1 MTSRHA
7 LRRFACAVLLLA
19 AVGPAYAQHDA
30 AADRRQRRRSPVVR
44 VFDQC
49 KDAIVNISST
59 HIVKVRRPYG
69 FDPMFEQF
77 FRSPPGESF
86 RQYQSVGSGFVIHPA
101 GYVVTNAHV
110 VARTAERKVIFEDK
124 REYAAQIVALDEQR
138 DLAVLKIEP
147 DRPLTAL
154 RLGTSDDLMVGE
166 TTIAIGNPL
175 GLQNTVTV
183 GVVSALDR
191 SLQVS
196 KDSRFEGLIQT
207 DASIN
212 PGNSGGPLL
221 NVLGELIGVNT
232 AIRGDAQNIGF
243 AVPVDQLRRVLPDLL
258 DVERRYGFITG
269 MRLSVDNRCRVL
281 RVDGESPAD
290 RAGVEVG
297 DRLVRMNGRSI
308 TCAIE
313 YHIALIGLKGGNQV
327 ALRLQRDGKTLDV
340 TLTLDERPRPD
351 GAKLLRERFGIGAVA
366 LTADMARQRRLDP
379 RVKGLLVTAV
389 DPGSPAAAARFQRGD
404 IIPSLGRY
412 AVTNLEDAG
421 ELLDAVEAGQRIA
434 MVVLRIERN
443 TIFQQRIVL
452 AAR

>member
-243 AVPVDQLRRVLPDLL
+243 AIPVDQLRRVLPDLL
-258 DVERRYGFITG
+258 DVERRYGFVTG
-269 MRLSVDNRCRVL
+269 LRLSADDRCRVEG
-281 RVDGESPAD
+281 VDAESPAA
-290 RAGVEVG
+290 RAGIDVG
-297 DRLVRMNGRSI
+297 DTLVSMRGGPV

-313 YHIALIGLKGGNQV
+313 YHIALIGLEHGDRV
-327 ALRLQRDGKTLDV
+327 PLRLERDGKTLDV
-340 TLTLDERPRPD
+340 TLTLAERPKPD
-351 GAKLLRERFGIGAVA
+351 GAELLRQRFGIIAVA
-366 LTADMARQRRLDP
+366 LTPEMAQRLRLDQ
-379 RVKGLLVTAV
+379 RTRGLVVTGTEA
-389 DPGSPAAAARFQRGD
+389 DTPADAAGFERND

-412 AVTNLEDAG
+412 AVTNLDEAG
-421 ELLDAVEAGQRIA
+421 ELLDKVEPGQRVTLA
-434 MVVLRIERN
+434 VWRIERR
-443 TIFQQRIVL
+443 TITQFRITL
-452 AAR
+452 KAQ

>member
-1 MTSRHA
+1 MKP
-7 LRRFACAVLLLA
+7 RRGASLAAWTLLLA
-19 AVGPAYAQHDA
+19 VGAGASYAQHQP
-30 AADRRQRRRSPVVR
+30 AADRRDLRRSAVVR
-44 VFDQC
+44 VFDTC
-49 KDAIVNISST
+49 KGAIVNISST
-59 HIVKVRRPYG
+59 HIVEMRRPRG
-69 FDPMFEQF
+69 FDRMFEDF
-77 FRSPPGESF
+77 FQRPG
-86 RQYQSVGSGFVIHPA
+86 RQSLRKYRSVGSGFVIHKA
-101 GYVVTNAHV
+101 GYIVTNAHV
-110 VARTAERKVIFEDK
+110 VARTAERKVIFADK
-124 REYAAQIVALDEQR
+124 REYEAQIVALDEQR
-138 DLAVLKIEP
+138 DLAVLKIEAEHELVP
-147 DRPLTAL
+147 L
-154 RLGTSDDLMVGE
+154 RLGTSADLMVGE
-166 TTIAIGNPL
+166 TTIAIGNPM
-175 GLQNTVTV
+175 GLQNTVTT

-191 SLQVS
+191 LIQVN
-196 KDSRFEGLIQT
+196 DSTRFEGLIQT